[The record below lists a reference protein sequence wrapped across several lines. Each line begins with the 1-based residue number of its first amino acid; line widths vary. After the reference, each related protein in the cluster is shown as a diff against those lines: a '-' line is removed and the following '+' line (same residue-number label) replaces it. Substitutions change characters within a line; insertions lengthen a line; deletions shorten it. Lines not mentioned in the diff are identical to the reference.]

1 MTVNERPSHP
11 MTRILAVG
19 FAGGEFLPDQTR
31 AHVFPETL
39 QREDLEGLVKL
50 IHSETGEGHAVI
62 AVYPSWWSEPA
73 LRRLQT
79 VRAATDTNRVL
90 LYASPLPPLAGSV
103 LCTLAAA
110 VAPHITAPGLL
121 HAGLPLLERQILPVA
136 RLRKLGGLRQPAPSV
151 WQHLLS
157 WWPTTSFGVSWW
169 PRPTIRRLQKSDS
182 AVPLPPRAAWSGVAL
197 DRVAFAAD
205 DRARTE
211 WVAEAVGR
219 PLDVDDVVRVPHGPL
234 VTRFW
239 GTGAVL
245 EAVAYPS
252 DAPLLAS
259 LLAEGHLA
267 LPCPW
272 CGERVVT
279 SECPFCRTDRAAAIA
294 ATRPF
299 DLSVEVSS

>member
-19 FAGGEFLPDQTR
+19 FAGGEFLPDQAR
-31 AHVFPETL
+31 IHVFPETL
-39 QREDLEGLVKL
+39 QREDLEGLVDL
-50 IHSETGEGHAVI
+50 IHSDVGEDRAVI
-62 AVYPSWWSEPA
+62 AIYPSWWSEPA

-103 LCTLAAA
+103 LCALAAA
-110 VAPHITAPGLL
+110 VATHMAEPGLL
-121 HAGLPLLERQILPVA
+121 HAGLPLLEKQILPIA

-169 PRPTIRRLQKSDS
+169 PRPAIRRLKKSD
-182 AVPLPPRAAWSGVAL
+182 ATVPLPPRAAWSGVTL
-197 DRVAFAAD
+197 DRLALAAD

-211 WVAEAVGR
+211 WVAEAIGR
-219 PLDVDDVVRVPHGPL
+219 PLDVDDIMRVPPGPL
-234 VTRFW
+234 AARFW
-239 GTGAVL
+239 GTSAVL
-245 EAVAYPS
+245 EAVAFPG
-252 DAPLLAS
+252 DVPLLAS
-259 LLAEGHLA
+259 WLGEGHLA

-272 CGERVVT
+272 CGERVVS
-279 SECPFCRTDRAAAIA
+279 SECPFCHTDRAAAIA
-294 ATRPF
+294 AVRP
-299 DLSVEVSS
+299 SQTSAEVPS